1 MWELALLGLAA
12 SGGALW
18 GWYQRH
24 LRRLQFWQ
32 DVAASCGLNEV
43 ESFSVWNLYLS
54 YAPQAGLAGVWIAF
68 GENGIRVSIRFQ
80 GPPGFQ
86 DVKIRRE
93 PPRKSGSREIELGDE
108 AFDRAFFVEGPTRL
122 ACALLDAETRKQL
135 LSINVESE
143 LVLAGGMLGAT
154 MPEALL
160 PRLLPLLLDL
170 GRRFGQPMDLD
181 RRLAD
186 NALRDPEP
194 GVRLR
199 NLLLLSRESP
209 GDAERIE
216 VFRAACSDASPRI
229 RLQAAQEL
237 GSEGRD
243 VLIGVAESTEDD
255 ASSAK
260 AITILG
266 RALPFERTR
275 AILIQALRR
284 RRLQT
289 AQACLEALGRHGT
302 TAAVDTLAKVM
313 AREKG
318 ELATT
323 ATLALGMTG
332 SVAAEPPL
340 IRALGRDTPTLRVA
354 AAKALGRVGSPA
366 AVLPLKEMAERFA
379 DDRALGQACRQAIA
393 EIQSRLAGASPGQLS
408 LTAAE
413 VGQLSLA
420 QAEAGQLSL
429 AAEPGGQ
436 LSLSPP
442 QDEAGQLSLATDHAG
457 QVSLTPDEPTPGG
470 AA

>member
-154 MPEALL
+154 MPEA
-160 PRLLPLLLDL
+160 
-170 GRRFGQPMDLD
+170 MDLD